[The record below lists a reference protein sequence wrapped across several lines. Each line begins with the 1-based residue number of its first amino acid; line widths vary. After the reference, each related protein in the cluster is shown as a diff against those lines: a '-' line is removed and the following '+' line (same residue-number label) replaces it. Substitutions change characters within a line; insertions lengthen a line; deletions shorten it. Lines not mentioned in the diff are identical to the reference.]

1 MIKGFRAVKRM
12 VIAALQSGAF
22 QHEVRSQ
29 IDLKNLLQCGE
40 ISAAEVEALIRRSTG
55 TEHACSPHH
64 QVPEID
70 VHVIKTQGWYIKF
83 YFVGDPD
90 TLFISVHHVHKP

>member
-1 MIKGFRAVKRM
+1 MIKGFKAVQRM

-22 QHEVRSQ
+22 QHETRSQ
-29 IDLKNLLQCGE
+29 IDLKNLLHCGE
-40 ISAAEVEALIRRSTG
+40 VSAEEVQALIQRAIG
-55 TEHACSPHH
+55 TEYSCSPHH
-64 QVPEID
+64 HISEVS

-90 TLFISVHHVHKP
+90 TLFISVHRTHTS